1 MSIWRRRKLARP
13 HVPRSID
20 HSTFKERCNFI
31 KFNLH
36 LEVLSWPFNKMGKRY
51 YCDYCDK
58 TFADNSQNRKK
69 HLNGVVHDR
78 LRKLHYSLFRG
89 TVGISSACGH
99 RVGRVSSGVAW
110 CGVSCPFLQSPTCMH
125 VATSAVSRSSL
136 V

>member
-1 MSIWRRRKLARP
+1 MSIWRRRKLAPP

-31 KFNLH
+31 KFDLH

-89 TVGISSACGH
+89 RYFVCMWS
-99 RVGRVSSGVAW
+99 SSGP
-110 CGVSCPFLQSPTCMH
+110 GVERRGVVRRLVSVCTITH
-125 VATSAVSRSSL
+125 VHARRIQLSTSVSSL